1 MTLRLVYHRRMNP
14 KPSFGSYYLGTL
26 LRPRRTFDK
35 LMTDPRRLKFGAL
48 AVAISAALYTLVY
61 VFLTIGGGAPSSF
74 KPFLAIPVDLYYSYD
89 RFIVAPSMFGCW
101 ILAAGVAQLLSHRF
115 SGEGTFEDVLSAF
128 GFAIAISL
136 LISML
141 HDLPETFLG
150 AIGLLDFRW
159 YEVALN
165 SPTVWRVILWIFYGG
180 SILVFLILFPKAVG
194 AARRL
199 RRGPGILIGVIAY
212 LVYQGV
218 FIIFNR

>member
-1 MTLRLVYHRRMNP
+1 MNP
-14 KPSFGSYYLGTL
+14 KPTFGSYYLGTL
-26 LRPRRTFDK
+26 LHPRRTFDM
-35 LMTDPRRLKFGAL
+35 LVTDPRRLKFGAL

-101 ILAAGVAQLLSHRF
+101 ILAAGVAQLLSRRF
-115 SGEGTFEDVLSAF
+115 SNEGTFEDVLSAL
-128 GFAIAISL
+128 GFAIAVSL

-159 YEVALN
+159 YETALN
-165 SPTVWRVILWIFYGG
+165 SPTIWRVILWIFYGG
-180 SILVFLILFPKAVG
+180 SIFVFLILFPKAVG

-199 RRGPGILIGVIAY
+199 RPGPAILIGVLSY

-218 FIIFNR
+218 FLIFNR